1 MTQYQ
6 KALKIAKKLDS
17 KDHHLLSEIYRS
29 IGSLVLDEG
38 NPIETLSIFRRA
50 EKA

>member
-17 KDHHLLSEIYRS
+17 KDHLLSEIYRS